1 MPSRVVELYTVLDCL
16 KIAKLSYGEVLS
28 LEHIYLDIIL
38 ARIQLKVVAAHGD

>member
-1 MPSRVVELYTVLDCL
+1 MPSKVAELSSTLERL
-16 KIAKLSYGEVLS
+16 KIASPSYVEVLS